1 MNSRHLS
8 RDSYYFKVGMYYVL
22 CTCTTMY
29 YKTGAG
35 MEWKRERELFI
46 FINLGWEMRTTGMK
60 MRAGDGKA
68 EAGDSPQPQPR

>member
-1 MNSRHLS
+1 
-8 RDSYYFKVGMYYVL
+8 
-22 CTCTTMY
+22 MY